1 MHRVGRVVVA
11 RPPNWR
17 LPVEHAVR
25 LQGLRKTFGTKVA
38 VDHLDLEIKQGE
50 LIGLIGPNGAGK
62 TTSIRMLMAILFPD
76 AGTIEV
82 LGKSSAILAKDR
94 IGYLPEERGVY
105 RKMRVGGFIEYMAK
119 LKGVA
124 PGPALRSRITDWLER
139 VELGDV
145 VKKRCEDLS
154 KGMQQKVQFIATII
168 HDPELVI
175 LDEPFSG
182 LDPVNMRLLRD
193 LFLEQHNAGKTMI
206 FSTHVMHQ
214 AEQLCDRIAMIS
226 DGKLVLDDSL
236 TNVRRRETSSTVLV
250 SLDTDNGSPT
260 HEQLSHA
267 TETLR
272 SLSCVEQVRAGNDD
286 SDTKADLLVTLSSG
300 TTHAGAIRDIASA
313 VNARRVELKELSLEE
328 VFIRLAKTKQPSQ
341 ELAGVSA

>member
-1 MHRVGRVVVA
+1 M
-11 RPPNWR
+11 
-17 LPVEHAVR
+17 EHAVR

-50 LIGLIGPNGAGK
+50 LVGLIGPNGAGK
-62 TTSIRMLMAILFPD
+62 TTSIRMLMSILFPD
-76 AGTIEV
+76 SGTIEV

-119 LKGVA
+119 LKGIA
-124 PGPALRSRITDWLER
+124 PGPTLRSRITDWLER
-139 VELGDV
+139 VELGDCL
-145 VKKRCEDLS
+145 KKRCEDLS

-168 HDPELVI
+168 HDPELII

-226 DGKLVLDDSL
+226 DGRLVLDDSL
-236 TNVRRRETSSTVLV
+236 TSVRRRETSSTVLV
-250 SLDTDNGSPT
+250 NLDTDHTKPT
-260 HEQLSHA
+260 HDEVEQA
-267 TETLR
+267 TTKLTQ
-272 SLSCVEQVRAGNDD
+272 LSCVNQVHTGSADTE
-286 SDTKADLLVTLSSG
+286 TKADLLVTLNDGSG
-300 TTHAGAIRDIASA
+300 HADAIRAIAST
-313 VNARRVELKELSLEE
+313 VEARRVELKELSLEE
-328 VFIRLAKTKQPSQ
+328 VFIRLAKSKQPAH